1 MTKSISVAVE
11 LLDQLAGM
19 ELDTTERSIKIQ
31 DELRAILAQPAE
43 AEGVEV
49 VAWAHPDYCDLI
61 TDSQIRAI
69 EWERLGLSPVPLV
82 RQADQLAALSAVT
95 AERDAA
101 QKDAERYRWVSS
113 GLHEAETLASIVICH
128 GGYAEKVA
136 ERVDVYREA
145 AMAAKEPEPEH
156 VCSGCGAKGWT
167 GNCLECIPY

>member
-31 DELRAILAQPAE
+31 DELRAILAHPAE

-49 VAWAHPDYCDLI
+49 VAWAHPDYCDVI

-101 QKDAERYRWVSS
+101 QK
-113 GLHEAETLASIVICH
+113 
-128 GGYAEKVA
+128 VA

-145 AMAAKEPEPEH
+145 AMAAKEPEPEY

>member
-1 MTKSISVAVE
+1 MSKVLVDRE
-11 LLDQLAGM
+11 LL
-19 ELDTTERSIKIQ
+19 ERCVDRWACCAIVETPGAEQ
-31 DELRAILAQPAE
+31 AWLELRAVVKAAQPAE

-145 AMAAKEPEPEH
+145 AMAAKE
-156 VCSGCGAKGWT
+156 A
-167 GNCLECIPY
+167 